1 MAKTEQVEAMGEVD
15 ARVYRVG
22 VDDGHNGIKIVTE
35 DGRAI
40 HVPSRVVS
48 AGDLIAL
55 GDSGENI
62 YQTTSG
68 SKFAVSASLPYV
80 DTTFA
85 DYATSEINR
94 VLVHHGLV
102 LAGLGGKRVSIV
114 TGLPVEDYYVA
125 NKPNQIFIDR
135 KVANL
140 VGSAAAVSNANPAIQ
155 CARIESHR
163 VVSEGIAAF
172 FDLLFDDEGN
182 ERETVVGQVERGAI
196 AFVDIGGKTTDTA
209 VLINGGRS
217 IDARRSGTDRLGALS
232 LHRAVENAL
241 KAKHNLTSLLPSQ
254 VDGAVSTGKVRF
266 FGQDVDCVDVIET
279 EKTRLA
285 SQIIEAMNRKLRDGS
300 DLEAVY
306 FVGGGAA
313 LLRKQLEGL
322 YPHAIF
328 VEDPQFANARG
339 MLKAAKFVHAS

>member
-1 MAKTEQVEAMGEVD
+1 MN

-35 DGRAI
+35 EGKAI
-40 HVPSRVVS
+40 HLPSRVVS
-48 AGDLIAL
+48 AGELIAL

-62 YQTTSG
+62 YEVASG
-68 SKFAVSASLPYV
+68 AKFAVSASLPYV

-85 DYATSEINR
+85 DYATSDINR

-125 NKPNQIFIDR
+125 NKPNRIFIDR

-140 VGSAAAVSNANPAIQ
+140 VGGGAAVSNANPAIQ
-155 CARIESHR
+155 CAHIESHR

-172 FDLLFDDEGN
+172 FDLLFDDDGN
-182 ERETVVGQVERGAI
+182 ERESVVGQVERGSIAI
-196 AFVDIGGKTTDTA
+196 VDIGGKTTDTA
-209 VLINGGRS
+209 VLINGGSS

-232 LHRAVENAL
+232 LHSAVLNAL
-241 KAKHNLTSLLPSQ
+241 KAKHSLSSLLPSQ
-254 VDGAVSTGKVRF
+254 VDVAVNTGKVRF
-266 FGQDVDCVDVIET
+266 FGQEVDCADVVDA
-279 EKTRLA
+279 EKAVLA
-285 SQIIEAMNRKLRDGS
+285 AQIIEAMNRKLRDGS

-306 FVGGGAA
+306 FVGGGSA

-339 MLKAAKFVHAS
+339 MLKAAKFVHTS